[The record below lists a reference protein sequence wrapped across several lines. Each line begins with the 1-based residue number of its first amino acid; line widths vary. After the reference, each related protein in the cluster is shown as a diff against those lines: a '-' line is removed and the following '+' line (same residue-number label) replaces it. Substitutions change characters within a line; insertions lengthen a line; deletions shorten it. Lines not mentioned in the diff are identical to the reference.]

1 MSTCG
6 CFLEGALSQRQIH
19 NHIQCEA
26 WYNQRW
32 PKSSPGGPKL
42 WLVVVRAVI
51 KGAFPT
57 RWKEGRWADKSP
69 DFKKSTSE
77 KNLALQMEKQVSV
90 LSLCKGLETNTYR
103 NLKFNY

>member
-1 MSTCG
+1 M
-6 CFLEGALSQRQIH
+6 LLLALVCAI
-19 NHIQCEA
+19 
-26 WYNQRW
+26 
-32 PKSSPGGPKL
+32 
-42 WLVVVRAVI
+42 I

-77 KNLALQMEKQVSV
+77 ESLASHMEKQVSL

-103 NLKFNY
+103 S